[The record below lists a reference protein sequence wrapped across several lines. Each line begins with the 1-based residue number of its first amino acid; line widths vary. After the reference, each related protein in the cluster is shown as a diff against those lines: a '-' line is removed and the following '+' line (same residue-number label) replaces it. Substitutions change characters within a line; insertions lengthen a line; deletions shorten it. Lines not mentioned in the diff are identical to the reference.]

1 MELSTQQYRGPP
13 HRIHR
18 SPAYYRRQERR
29 KAAKTAD
36 AAVAASVEVTDL
48 EPSAG
53 KVNGDDFLNMILA
66 ETAEIGNSSDK
77 NEISAVEAETFPC
90 EICDFESNWT
100 NGLKIHMSR
109 RHSRIEQIGGNF
121 DSEGDENYW
130 KDGNIS
136 QLYQSFLDVNKIIEE
151 SEKKRK
157 LKKSKYWEQEER
169 HLERACLDIT
179 LHGVRDE
186 MI

>member
-1 MELSTQQYRGPP
+1 
-13 HRIHR
+13 
-18 SPAYYRRQERR
+18 
-29 KAAKTAD
+29 
-36 AAVAASVEVTDL
+36 
-48 EPSAG
+48 
-53 KVNGDDFLNMILA
+53 MILA

-77 NEISAVEAETFPC
+77 NEISAVEAETYPC

>member
-36 AAVAASVEVTDL
+36 AAVAASVEVTDS

-66 ETAEIGNSSDK
+66 ETAEFGNSSDK
-77 NEISAVEAETFPC
+77 NEISETYPC

-136 QLYQSFLDVNKIIEE
+136 QLYQSFFDVNKIIEE
-151 SEKKRK
+151 KEKV
-157 LKKSKYWEQEER
+157 
-169 HLERACLDIT
+169 LEARREAFGESLF
-179 LHGVRDE
+179 RYYPPWSSR
-186 MI
+186 